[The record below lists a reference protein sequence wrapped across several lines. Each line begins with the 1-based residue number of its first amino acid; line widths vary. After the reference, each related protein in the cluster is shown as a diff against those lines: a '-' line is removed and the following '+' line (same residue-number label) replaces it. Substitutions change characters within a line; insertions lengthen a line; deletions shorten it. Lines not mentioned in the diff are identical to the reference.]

1 MLRGIL
7 GSIAGIV
14 IGTMVLL
21 GIEVLGHR
29 LYPFPAGLDPNDH
42 QALASFMKTAPLGA
56 WLFVLAEYAVGS
68 FAGGASGT
76 WLGSKP
82 WICWVTGGV
91 LMIMGLVCLLTMPHP
106 AWFWAASLALYLPAS
121 WAGGRLMRR
130 PVHS

>member
-1 MLRGIL
+1 
-7 GSIAGIV
+7 
-14 IGTMVLL
+14 MVLL

-29 LYPFPAGLDPNDH
+29 VYPFPAGLDPNDH

-56 WLFVLAEYAVGS
+56 WLFVLAAYAVGS

-82 WICWVTGGV
+82 WICWVTGG
-91 LMIMGLVCLLTMPHP
+91 LFMIMGLIGLLMRSNPV
-106 AWFWAASLALYLPAS
+106 WFWVVSLALYLPAS